1 MSVRHET
8 AEDQSRLWNGPAA
21 RGWVENQDLLDRVFR
36 PLEALLVDSISGS
49 QTRVLD
55 VGCGT
60 GGTTLAAARQL
71 GANGESIGIDISEPM
86 IAVARA
92 RAEREAA
99 PARFI
104 CADAQEYAFEP
115 ASVDRIISRFGVMF
129 FDNPVRAFANLRR
142 AAADEGAARLIAWR
156 SPAENPFMT
165 TAERAARP
173 LLPNLPDRRSDGPG
187 QFAFADP
194 DRVAA
199 ILRESGWTAIE
210 IQPIDVPC
218 TLPEAVLARYVT
230 QLGPVGRIL
239 QEADDETRKRVI
251 DAVRPAFDPYVKGT
265 EVRFTAAC
273 WLIAARST
281 SADALKPGA

>member
-1 MSVRHET
+1 MKVSHET
-8 AEDQSRLWNGPAA
+8 AEDQCRLWNGPAA
-21 RGWVENQDLLDRVFR
+21 RGWVDNQEMLDRVLR
-36 PLEALLVDSISGS
+36 PLEALLVDTLSAS

-60 GGTTLAAARQL
+60 GATTLAAARRL

-86 IAVARA
+86 IALARA

-104 CADAQEYAFEP
+104 CANAQEHAFEP
-115 ASVDRIISRFGVMF
+115 SSIDLIISRFGVMF
-129 FDNPVRAFANLRR
+129 FDDPVRAFANLRR
-142 AAADEGAARLIAWR
+142 AVAAHGALRLIAWR

-173 LLPNLPDRRSDGPG
+173 LLPKPPDRRSDGPG
-187 QFAFADP
+187 QFAFADA
-194 DRVAA
+194 DRVAG
-199 ILRESGWTAIE
+199 ILREGGWTGIE

-218 TLPEAVLARYVT
+218 TLPETVLARYVT

-239 QEADDETRKRVI
+239 QEADDATHKRVI
-251 DAVRPAFDPYVKGT
+251 DAVLPAFAPYVEGT

-273 WLIAARST
+273 WLIAARRASSST
-281 SADALKPGA
+281 S

>member
-1 MSVRHET
+1 
-8 AEDQSRLWNGPAA
+8 
-21 RGWVENQDLLDRVFR
+21 
-36 PLEALLVDSISGS
+36 
-49 QTRVLD
+49 
-55 VGCGT
+55 
-60 GGTTLAAARQL
+60 
-71 GANGESIGIDISEPM
+71 
-86 IAVARA
+86 
-92 RAEREAA
+92 
-99 PARFI
+99 
-104 CADAQEYAFEP
+104 
-115 ASVDRIISRFGVMF
+115 
-129 FDNPVRAFANLRR
+129 
-142 AAADEGAARLIAWR
+142 
-156 SPAENPFMT
+156 MT